1 MKFKRLFY
9 IGTLKMFR
17 SNFKVVFLQF
27 QKQYIFGT
35 FSIEV
40 LLREKIKTPQL
51 NDKICIFQTQLSN
64 ILPFEMI
71 KFCIKMVLA
80 STFWHPSNLEQACE
94 KFSEKN
100 RKFEWN
106 RNIRWFLLLNE
117 MLSYMILDTA
127 TMKID
132 LFWENE

>member
-1 MKFKRLFY
+1 
-9 IGTLKMFR
+9 MFR
-17 SNFKVVFLQF
+17 SNFKVVFLKF

-71 KFCIKMVLA
+71 KFCID
-80 STFWHPSNLEQACE
+80 
-94 KFSEKN
+94 
-100 RKFEWN
+100 RK
-106 RNIRWFLLLNE
+106 
-117 MLSYMILDTA
+117 SVV
-127 TMKID
+127 
-132 LFWENE
+132 